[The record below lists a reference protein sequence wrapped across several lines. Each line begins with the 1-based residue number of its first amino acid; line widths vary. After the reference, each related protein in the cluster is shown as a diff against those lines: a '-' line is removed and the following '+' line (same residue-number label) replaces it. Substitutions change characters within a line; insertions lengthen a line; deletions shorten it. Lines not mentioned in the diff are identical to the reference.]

1 MTTLL
6 ARTTSILA
14 LLSATLAAPEA
25 AAQSTLQAGDSVL
38 ITWYG
43 LSRSSVYQVVRVA
56 PDTLVVTRMGTIFE
70 LPMAGIQRI
79 AVPTRRTR
87 LGQVGHDA
95 LIGGLIGA
103 AGGAILGLASGNPDC
118 AIVCFTATERAL
130 MAGTALGVL
139 GAGAGALTGAIR
151 SPGLTWRAIPL
162 PGLRVGMMPTA
173 AGVRLAA
180 TWRR

>member
-1 MTTLL
+1 MNTLL
-6 ARTTSILA
+6 ARTISVLA
-14 LLSATLAAPEA
+14 LVPATLAAPEA
-25 AAQSTLQAGDSVL
+25 AAQSTLRAGDSVRV
-38 ITWYG
+38 TWYG
-43 LSRSSVYQVVRVA
+43 RSAVYQVVRVA
-56 PDTLVVTRMGTIFE
+56 PDTLVVSRSGTIMD

-79 AVPTRRTR
+79 AVPARRTR

-95 LIGGLIGA
+95 LVGGLIGA
-103 AGGAILGLASGNPDC
+103 AAGTVLGFAGGNPSPEC
-118 AIVCFTATERAL
+118 WMMCYSATETAL

-151 SPGLTWRAIPL
+151 SPGLTWRPIPL
-162 PGLRVGMMPTA
+162 SGLQLGMAPTG